1 MAATSA
7 YGRIRRVY
15 HMSGRLFD
23 EGCAGPLD
31 VLVLGPPMGL
41 KEVAGALA
49 GMRRR
54 HAASVQY
61 VESVE
66 WARDVAADPLAPLGD
81 RWLHVQAVAARAAD
95 VALVLPREMRGLLV
109 AAAWLHDL
117 GYAPQLVDS
126 GFHPIDGGQYLLG
139 QEPADLAGLVAHH
152 SCSHIEAEER
162 GLSGRLAPF
171 LEGPP
176 PVARALTYCDMT
188 TGPAGEAFTL
198 EQRLEEIES
207 RYGSGHVV
215 VSSVRRARPCLED
228 AVEETERLIA
238 LLSPRR

>member
-1 MAATSA
+1 MLPESQIAG
-7 YGRIRRVY
+7 GR
-15 HMSGRLFD
+15 FD
-23 EGCAGPLD
+23 
-31 VLVLGPPMGL
+31 
-41 KEVAGALA
+41 
-49 GMRRR
+49 RRR

-66 WARDVAADPLAPLGD
+66 WARDVAADLLAPLGD

-139 QEPADLAGLVAHH
+139 QEPADLAGVVAHH

-215 VSSVRRARPCLED
+215 VSSIRRARPCLED
-228 AVEETERLIA
+228 AVEETERLLA
-238 LLSPRR
+238 VAQPS